1 MLTITN
7 ALSKVFLGLLLMPVG
22 AVKGIAMDDK
32 IHHKIAEAVHEE
44 FGWKVEEARVDEVES
59 LRRPSCSFYTVV
71 SNQRPLAYEPNYA
84 LLSGDQVVGIGTANA
99 VTKILDGCSADASAD
114 WWAEIITRFHP
125 DLGGGL
131 VLSDEEERP
140 DIVRKLGQ
148 AGMKF
153 TPPQFDHDKQG
164 VNFLLLDPETYRLYR
179 VHATR
184 DSSGGIEV
192 KKTKLLGS
200 TPNAQTK
207 SDPMDAIAETL
218 Q

>member
-7 ALSKVFLGLLLMPVG
+7 AIASVFLGFLLMPVG
-22 AVKGIAMDDK
+22 TAKGTPMDDK

-71 SNQRPLAYEPNYA
+71 SDQRPLAYEPNYA
-84 LLSGDQVVGIGTANA
+84 VLPGDQVIGIGAPNA
-99 VTKILDGCSADASAD
+99 LTKILDGCSADASAD

-125 DLGGGL
+125 DLGSGL

-140 DIVRKLGQ
+140 DIVRKLRQ
-148 AGMKF
+148 AGETF
-153 TPPQFDHDKQG
+153 TPPQFEHGKQG
-164 VNFLLLDPETYRLYR
+164 VSFLLLDPESYRLYR

-184 DSSGGIEV
+184 GASGGMDV
-192 KKTKLLGS
+192 KKTKLLGGASS
-200 TPNAQTK
+200 TQSK
-207 SDPMDAIAETL
+207 SDPLDAIAESL